1 MTKAKI
7 VITKVGDVM
16 AKARSIS
23 HIQRTIVPISSI
35 ARSLE
40 SKVMLNRRLTTKEND
55 RFICGGPHDYVNVLN
70 WRNLVMKG
78 ERYTRTKA
86 RFTHNVV
93 GHDCSR
99 T

>member
-23 HIQRTIVPISSI
+23 HIQRTIVPISSK
-35 ARSLE
+35 ARSLA

-55 RFICGGPHDYVNVLN
+55 RFICGGPHDCKCLE
-70 WRNLVMKG
+70 LEKLSH
-78 ERYTRTKA
+78 ERRKI
-86 RFTHNVV
+86 HKN
-93 GHDCSR
+93 
-99 T
+99 